1 MNTKS
6 KIYQLLIKNLD
17 AIEVEVIDES
27 YKHINHKKDT
37 QGGHFKALIISN
49 SFQDMALIDRH
60 KLVYNIL
67 EKMMKVE
74 IHALSMQTLT
84 EQEYAKQ

>member
-1 MNTKS
+1 MTE
-6 KIYQLLIKNLD
+6 NLD

-49 SFQDMALIDRH
+49 SFQKMALIDRH
-60 KLVYNIL
+60 KLV
-67 EKMMKVE
+67 
-74 IHALSMQTLT
+74 
-84 EQEYAKQ
+84 

>member
-1 MNTKS
+1 MDSKL
-6 KIYQLLIKNLD
+6 KIYKLLTEHLD
-17 AIEVEVIDES
+17 TIEVKVIDES
-27 YKHINHKKDT
+27 YKHANHKKDT

-49 SFQDMALIDRH
+49 SFQKMALIDRH

-84 EQEYAKQ
+84 EEEYNQ